1 LTSKGSYISRYKT
14 KRCLPFCFALA
25 IASLVFSRTRDI
37 LLINMGMR
45 HSVVRSFKYALE
57 GMMVAIKNEPNLRIH
72 IFFAVLALTL
82 GTFLKLNT
90 LEWLILA
97 FTIFWVISLE
107 LLNTVL
113 ESIVDLVSPEVK
125 GAAKV
130 AKDVSAACVLLS
142 AILSIVV
149 GALLFLPKIILL

>member
-1 LTSKGSYISRYKT
+1 
-14 KRCLPFCFALA
+14 
-25 IASLVFSRTRDI
+25 
-37 LLINMGMR
+37 MGMR
-45 HSVVRSFKYALE
+45 HSVSKSFKYAFE
-57 GMMVAIKNEPNLRIH
+57 GMCVAIKNEPNLRIH
-72 IFFAVLALTL
+72 IFFAILALILAVFL
-82 GTFLKLNT
+82 GLNSI
-90 LEWLILA
+90 EWLVLA

-142 AILSIVV
+142 AFLSIIV
-149 GALLFLPKIILL
+149 GAILFLPKIF

>member
-1 LTSKGSYISRYKT
+1 MT
-14 KRCLPFCFALA
+14 
-25 IASLVFSRTRDI
+25 
-37 LLINMGMR
+37 NMGMK
-45 HSVVRSFKYALE
+45 HSVAKSFKYALE
-57 GMMVAIKNEPNLRIH
+57 GISVAIKNEPNLRIH
-72 IFFAVLALTL
+72 MFFAILALTL
-82 GTFLKLNT
+82 GAFLKLNT

-113 ESIVDLVSPEVK
+113 ESIVDLVSPEIK

-142 AILSIVV
+142 AILSIIV
-149 GALLFLPKIILL
+149 GTLLFLPKIILL